1 MRQAPCKAFPAQ
13 GTPSPPP
20 AGALG
25 EGGGRSSSL
34 SAAAP
39 QKGWRLHP
47 RRRRTLL
54 QVPRDS
60 VQQNDRLVL
69 SVAATAVPSVRPQR
83 REGGGTVGGTR
94 AVVACTGGTW
104 ASPQVCHPPVH
115 RVALQAGY
123 RRLHICSLEATGL
136 RTRGWAEGPSQP
148 TLAFITLSRRRKRT
162 RDPQIKARVLSRV
175 RGPWV
180 CRPALRAG
188 VRPGVRRWLGRG
200 RAGEGDGPGWP
211 WTCHQ
216 TKVRVPGAP
225 KGQSSRHRSL

>member
-1 MRQAPCKAFPAQ
+1 MCGRLRARLSQRR
-13 GTPSPPP
+13 GPPP
-20 AGALG
+20 RPRLG
-25 EGGGRSSSL
+25 PWGRGGRSSSL

-83 REGGGTVGGTR
+83 RRAGGRWGGR
-94 AVVACTGGTW
+94 GPSLPALVARGPLRRCVT
-104 ASPQVCHPPVH
+104 VH

-123 RRLHICSLEATGL
+123 RRLHICSLEATSL

-148 TLAFITLSRRRKRT
+148 TLAFITV
-162 RDPQIKARVLSRV
+162 QKAK
-175 RGPWV
+175 
-180 CRPALRAG
+180 
-188 VRPGVRRWLGRG
+188 
-200 RAGEGDGPGWP
+200 EN
-211 WTCHQ
+211 
-216 TKVRVPGAP
+216 
-225 KGQSSRHRSL
+225 